1 MGGGG
6 ATPNLL
12 VFSAY
17 DVSCQIRFAPRLSGS
32 TNAAR
37 HPLSHATQQYVN
49 LTPSS
54 PTTTSTSSTLEQRIT
69 LRDLTRT
76 EKHTSGRSC
85 HRCNFSKPAHLF
97 TPDGGRRCSC
107 LRRVFVIWEEEDEE
121 EEGVEVA
128 KKTKDMKICRADNTC
143 ECVVSIEQQYQLSL
157 IPEASR
163 QRALCVSEGIL
174 SSPQQPLQLVGK
186 KTAGLDAPSTKSL
199 SNTGAADYGDGCSFT
214 YLCV

>member
-17 DVSCQIRFAPRLSGS
+17 DVSCQIGFAPRLSGS
-32 TNAAR
+32 TNTAR

-54 PTTTSTSSTLEQRIT
+54 PTTSTSSTLEQRIT

-97 TPDGGRRCSC
+97 TPDGGRKCGC
-107 LRRVFVIWEEEDEE
+107 LRRVFVIWEEEEE
-121 EEGVEVA
+121 VEVA
-128 KKTKDMKICRADNTC
+128 KKTKTRRFAGQITR
-143 ECVVSIEQQYQLSL
+143 VSVWF
-157 IPEASR
+157 P
-163 QRALCVSEGIL
+163 L
-174 SSPQQPLQLVGK
+174 SS
-186 KTAGLDAPSTKSL
+186 
-199 SNTGAADYGDGCSFT
+199 NISFH
-214 YLCV
+214 